1 VHTTGAAEATQE
13 PTLTQREG
21 ERRGERRGGRKK
33 EKKDRKEREELQ
45 EKNIGHAML
54 CYANAMRSAAGTAA
68 GASARVRVF
77 RLREGDGY

>member
-45 EKNIGHAML
+45 EKNIGHAMPMPCDQQPAQL
-54 CYANAMRSAAGTAA
+54 L
-68 GASARVRVF
+68 ARPHA
-77 RLREGDGY
+77 